1 MRLNLTPE
9 EQSLIESMVDSGEY
23 PDAASVVEAA
33 LLVLKERER
42 ALKHLRSDIGVG
54 LQQIRDDKV
63 TVDSDEMWDEIEARA
78 NMRFEE
84 SEKKRLDVSA

>member
-1 MRLNLTPE
+1 
-9 EQSLIESMVDSGEY
+9 MVDSGEY